1 MPLLDPIDGE
11 WARLSTHN
19 HQLDG
24 CFLVELISR
33 CGNFC
38 VVVLRCGVGDSL
50 CNGVNFDTIL
60 HAKKSKIVE
69 TLPSHSS
76 SLAQF

>member
-1 MPLLDPIDGE
+1 MPLADPIVE
-11 WARLSTHN
+11 VWARLSTHN

-24 CFLVELISR
+24 CFLVELISH

-38 VVVLRCGVGDSL
+38 VVVLRCGVGDLL

-60 HAKKSKIVE
+60 HTKKSKIAQ
-69 TLPSHSS
+69 TLPPHSS
-76 SLAQF
+76 SLT